1 MGIYTKTKCLILCI
15 LIICLAM
22 VQAEKRDIDFS
33 SENWQIF
40 SGKVVEHLGRKAFMG
55 SALLKGI
62 EFEDGIIG
70 VDVAVDG
77 RRSYPGIIFRM
88 KSPFNRER
96 LYIRPHRAGLY
107 EDALQ
112 YVPTI
117 NGIDGWQLYT
127 GTGYT
132 APLSIPEGEWVHVRL
147 EVRGDR
153 GQVFIGD
160 SDKPN
165 LEIFHLE
172 HGVSMGKIG
181 LLGPEDGSAYFSNF
195 SYTLQEPEDFPQLP
209 YIVTPSNIL
218 TDWEISQPL
227 DYYGHCPLDT
237 YPSEEI
243 FKKINW
249 KSVKSGPSGR
259 VDVAKQVTAQIRPYL
274 IYAKT
279 NVMADQDGIKPFN
292 LGYSDVVFVYC
303 NGQPI
308 FSGNSEYSGRDSG
321 FLGAVGLF
329 DTVYLPL
336 KKGNNEIF
344 LVLADVLGGWG
355 FILQRADQEMINSSL
370 EKVWESPSLFAIPET
385 ACYDRIHDCVY
396 ISNYDGYRP
405 SRGQKLQS
413 ISRLDLSQKKVD
425 SHWLKGLNNPMG
437 MAVDGET
444 LWIVELNALVQV
456 KTSDTEQIVRHIYE
470 KALGLNDI
478 AIDEHG
484 NIFVSDFRA
493 NQIFHVSQ
501 DRGSLQEWLNSG
513 QVIRPNGIETVKGHL
528 IVGCN
533 GDSSVK
539 SIDLKTKKIKQIA
552 RFSEGLI
559 DGIEADEKGHIWIS
573 HNQGRLYRITED
585 GVITKMLDSTNKG
598 IPIANFLIIPRKNLI
613 VIPTFIDNRIL
624 IYRLLQ

>member
-1 MGIYTKTKCLILCI
+1 MAIHMKTKCLILCL
-15 LIICLAM
+15 LIIFLTT
-22 VQAEKRDIDFS
+22 VQAETGNNDFN

-40 SGKVVEHLGRKAFMG
+40 SGKIVDHLGRKAFMG
-55 SALLKGI
+55 TALLKGI
-62 EFEDGIIG
+62 EFEDGIIE

-88 KSPFNRER
+88 QSQFNRER
-96 LYIRPHRAGLY
+96 VYIRPHRAGLY

-132 APLSIPEGEWVHVRL
+132 APLSIPEGEWIHIRL
-147 EVRGDR
+147 EVMGDR
-153 GQVFIGD
+153 GQVFIGN

-172 HGVSMGKIG
+172 HGLSKGKIG
-181 LLGPEDGSAYFSNF
+181 LLSPEDGSAYFSNF
-195 SYTLQEPEDFPQLP
+195 SYTLQEPTDFPPLP
-209 YIVTPSNIL
+209 YLVTPSNIM
-218 TDWEISQPL
+218 TDWDISQPL
-227 DYYGHCPLDT
+227 DYYDHCPLDR
-237 YPSEEI
+237 YPSEKMFE
-243 FKKINW
+243 KINW
-249 KSVKSGPSGR
+249 KSVKSSPSGI
-259 VDVAKQVTAQIRPYL
+259 VDVAKEVTAQNRPYL

-279 NVMADQDGIKPFN
+279 NFKADQDGVKPFN
-292 LGYSDVVFVYC
+292 LGYSDVIFVFC

-308 FSGNSEYSGRDSG
+308 FSGNSGYTSRDSG
-321 FLGAVGLF
+321 FLGTVGLF
-329 DTVYLPL
+329 DTLYLPL
-336 KKGNNEIF
+336 RKGNNEIF
-344 LVLADVLGGWG
+344 IVLADVFGGWG
-355 FILQRADQEMINSSL
+355 FILQRADQEMVHGSL
-370 EKVWESPSLFAIPET
+370 ERVWESPSLFAIPET

-405 SRGQKLQS
+405 SGGRNLQS
-413 ISRLDLSQKKVD
+413 VSRLDLSQKKVD
-425 SHWLKGLNNPMG
+425 PHWLKGLNNPMG

-444 LWIVELNALVQV
+444 LWIVEPNALVQI
-456 KTSDTEQIVRHIYE
+456 KTDDTEQIVRHVYK
-470 KALGLNDI
+470 KAVSLNDI
-478 AIDEHG
+478 TIDEQG

-493 NQIFHVSQ
+493 SQIFQVSQ
-501 DRGSLQEWLNSG
+501 DRGSLQEWLDSG
-513 QVIRPNGIETVKGHL
+513 QVVRPNGIEIVRGQL

-539 SIDLKTKKIKQIA
+539 SIDLKTKKIKRIA
-552 RFSEGLI
+552 RFSDGLI
-559 DGIEADEKGHIWIS
+559 DGIEADGQGHIWIS
-573 HNQGRLYRITED
+573 HNQGRLYRITAE

-598 IPIANFLIIPRKNLI
+598 IPMANFLIIPHKNLI